1 MSKDK
6 LIRKADGAVE
16 VTIDGLTLPVGSEA
30 MNDFELF
37 DQLNR
42 FNETNAPMLLPRI
55 VRGLFGDDA
64 FDTVMNHLRDPDTMR
79 VSFVPVVDFLGR
91 VLKLIDPKSYSSSA
105 SGEPT
110 GDSSQQIS
118 SDTTGQPQ
126 ENF

>member
-1 MSKDK
+1 MSDSK

-16 VTIDGLTLPVGSEA
+16 VSIDGLRLPVGSEA

-64 FDTVMNHLRDPDTMR
+64 FDEVMNHLRDPETMR
-79 VSFVPVVDFLGR
+79 VSFVAVVEFLGK
-91 VLKLIDPKSYSSSA
+91 VLELLDPKSRNSSA
-105 SGEPT
+105 SGEAT
-110 GDSSQQIS
+110 EDSSPQTS
-118 SDTTGQPQ
+118 SDTTEQPQ
-126 ENF
+126 ENS

>member
-1 MSKDK
+1 MSDSK

-16 VTIDGLTLPVGSEA
+16 VSIDGLQLPVGSEA

-64 FDTVMNHLRDPDTMR
+64 FDEVMNHLRDPETMR
-79 VSFVPVVDFLGR
+79 VSFVAVVEFLGK
-91 VLKLIDPKSYSSSA
+91 VLELLDPKSRNSSA
-105 SGEPT
+105 SGEAT
-110 GDSSQQIS
+110 EDSSPQTS
-118 SDTTGQPQ
+118 SDTTEQPQ
-126 ENF
+126 ENS